1 MTKHRVWH
9 LRGGIYPPENKAQ
22 SLQQPIRSMPL
33 PAQLIVP
40 LQQYIGSP
48 AIPCVSIGQY
58 VFKGQLIANSPQ
70 AISAPVH
77 APSSGII
84 TQIGQH
90 PVIHPSPL
98 EQPCITIDL
107 DGKDTWIAHQGSPDY
122 AGQSQDDLLL
132 RIRAAGIIGLGG
144 AGFPTAAK
152 LHTSGQKIK
161 TLIINGAECEPYITT
176 DDILMRERAA
186 DIVTGIQVI
195 AHILQPEEIFIGI
208 EDNKT
213 AAITQMEQATLDTGI
228 EVVVIPTQYPSG
240 GERQLIKILT
250 GKEVPADNLIAQSGV
265 IVQNIGTAYSIFEAI
280 VHGKPLISRVTTLS
294 GQALGTPGN
303 VEALIGTPIKHLLHH
318 AGLDAQQVFRIIVGG
333 PMMGFSLIST
343 ELPLSKTTNC
353 LIAATRDEMP
363 PPPPEQDCIRCGL
376 CADVCPVTLLPQQLY
391 FFSKS
396 QELDKAEQHNIFDCI
411 ECGACAYVC
420 PSHIPLVQYYRHTKG
435 SIEIQNN
442 KENKSGHARRRF
454 ENRNARLQQE
464 ENDKIAKRQARIN
477 TVTVIAPVTNQTL
490 SAENNAMEIARLKTA
505 AATSAKLAVDAKKA
519 LIQAERK
526 QAQNL
531 DSLREQVETLQKN
544 AEQARQQLLKA
555 QETET
560 PSEAAAASHSANT
573 ATLAAPQT
581 SADKIAA
588 ALARNEARKIQQER
602 ARAVTSNSTE
612 SKLAHPDLTAPNT
625 AEKASSTTEKT
636 QNTRHP
642 SHKDS

>member
-9 LRGGIYPPENKAQ
+9 LQGGIHPPENKAQ
-22 SLQQPIRSMPL
+22 SLQQPIGSVPL

-40 LQQYIGSP
+40 LQQYIGLP
-48 AIPCVSIGQY
+48 ATPCVSIGQH
-58 VFKGQLIANSPQ
+58 VLKGQVIANSHQ

-77 APSSGII
+77 APSSGLI

-90 PVIHPSPL
+90 PVIHPSPF

-107 DGKDTWIAHQGSPDY
+107 DGKDTWIAHQGCPDY
-122 AGQSQDDLLL
+122 TQQSRDEVLL

-152 LHTSGQKIK
+152 LHAPGKKIK

-176 DDILMRERAA
+176 DDRLMRERAS
-186 DIVTGIQVI
+186 DIVTGIQII

-213 AAITQMEQATLDTGI
+213 AAIAQMEQAALGTGI
-228 EVVVIPTQYPSG
+228 EVIVIPTQYPSG
-240 GERQLIKILT
+240 GERQLTKILT
-250 GKEVPADNLIAQSGV
+250 GKEVPADSLIADSGV

-294 GQALGTPGN
+294 GQALERPGN

-318 AGLDAQQVFRIIVGG
+318 AGLDTQQVFRIIVGG
-333 PMMGFSLIST
+333 PMMGFSLAST

-363 PPPPEQDCIRCGL
+363 PTPPEQDCIRCGL

-435 SIEIQNN
+435 RIKIQNY
-442 KENKSGHARRRF
+442 KENKSAHARQRF

-464 ENDKIAKRQARIN
+464 ERDKITKRRTRIN
-477 TVTVIAPVTNQTL
+477 TVPVIDPVPVIVIN
-490 SAENNAMEIARLKTA
+490 AENNAMEIARLKTV
-505 AATSAKLAVDAKKA
+505 AATHAKLALDAKKA

-531 DSLREQVETLQKN
+531 DVLREQVETLQKN
-544 AEQARQQLLKA
+544 AEQAKQQLLKA

-560 PSEAAAASHSANT
+560 PSKTTVLSHPVSIPPL
-573 ATLAAPQT
+573 ATPQT

-588 ALARNEARKIQQER
+588 ALLRNEARKIQQER
-602 ARAVTSNSTE
+602 AKTEPSNNAENT
-612 SKLAHPDLTAPNT
+612 LAHPNLTVQNT
-625 AEKASSTTEKT
+625 AEKT
-636 QNTRHP
+636 QNTGHP